1 MLGLSYLGFLTATV
15 LGSSWAG
22 PAIAAVS
29 VVCTIGEIIY
39 AGNATTFVMAL
50 VPARL
55 LGRAVARFE
64 LSTGVGLAVSPAVLT
79 TLAPLGPGALWGG
92 LAGAALLYA
101 GAVAEVGEPG
111 LN

>member
-1 MLGLSYLGFLTATV
+1 MSCLGFLAAAS
-15 LGSSWAG
+15 LGPGWAA

-39 AGNATTFVMAL
+39 AASATAFVMAL
-50 VPARL
+50 APARL

-64 LSTGVGLAVSPAVLT
+64 VSTGVGLTASPAVLT
-79 TLAPLGPGALWGG
+79 ALAPLGPGALWDG
-92 LAGAALLYA
+92 LAGATLLSA
-101 GAVAEVGEPG
+101 GAVTRAGEPG